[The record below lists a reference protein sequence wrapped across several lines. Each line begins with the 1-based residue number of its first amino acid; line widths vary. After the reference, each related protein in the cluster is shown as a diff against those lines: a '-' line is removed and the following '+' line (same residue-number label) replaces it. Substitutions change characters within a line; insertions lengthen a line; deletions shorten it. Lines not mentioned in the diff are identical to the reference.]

1 MEQAY
6 KSGKMILVDKPLN
19 WTSFDVVNYLRMELR
34 KKANI
39 KEIKVGHAGTLDPL
53 ATGLMIVCT
62 GKWTKRI
69 NEFQDMDKEYIGQFT
84 LGATTPSF
92 DVETEIDATYPV
104 DYITEDMIR
113 QAAESFMGPSEQVP
127 PVFSAVKI
135 KGKRAY
141 EYAREGKE
149 VLIQPKSIIIL
160 AFDITLIEDNIV
172 TFRIRCSKGTYI
184 RSLAR
189 DFGKQLGSGAYLS
202 QLRRTAIG
210 DFLVVNAITPAE
222 FSLELTDHL
231 TE

>member
-104 DYITEDMIR
+104 DHITEDMIR
-113 QAAESFMGPSEQVP
+113 QVAESFVGPSEQVP

-189 DFGKQLGSGAYLS
+189 DFGKQLGSGAY
-202 QLRRTAIG
+202 
-210 DFLVVNAITPAE
+210 
-222 FSLELTDHL
+222 
-231 TE
+231 

>member
-19 WTSFDVVNYLRMELR
+19 WTSFDIVNYLRMELR
-34 KKANI
+34 KKAGI
-39 KEIKVGHAGTLDPL
+39 KEIKIGHAGTLDPL
-53 ATGLMIVCT
+53 ASGLVIVCT

-69 NEFQDMDKEYIGQFT
+69 NEFQDMEKEYIGQFT

-92 DVETEIDATYPV
+92 DLETEIDATYPV
-104 DYITEDMIR
+104 DHITEEMMRTTAD
-113 QAAESFMGPSEQVP
+113 SFLGHGEQYP
-127 PVFSAVKI
+127 PVYSAIKI

-149 VLIQPKSIIIL
+149 VQIQPKSIHIS
-160 AFDITLIEDNIV
+160 AFDISLIEENVV
-172 TFRIRCSKGTYI
+172 TFRIRCSKGTYV

-189 DFGKQLGSGAYLS
+189 DFGKKLGSGAYLS

-210 DFLVVNAITPAE
+210 DYLVVNAITPAE
-222 FSLELTDHL
+222 FSLELTEDFM
-231 TE
+231 